1 MCLVKYPHHDVVN
14 SVAFNPKDPE
24 MLVTTSDD
32 HTIKVWR
39 SRAKLQELG
48 LCSLRLTK
56 GEEFRKP
63 PLKKAQSS
71 YIYDEYVIGAGM
83 SR

>member
-1 MCLVKYPHHDVVN
+1 MVN

-39 SRAKLQELG
+39 SRSKVKELNLFG
-48 LCSLRLTK
+48 GGASLPT
-56 GEEFRKP
+56 GIEFRKNRSKDSK
-63 PLKKAQSS
+63 LKVQRC
-71 YIYDEYVIGAGM
+71 G
-83 SR
+83 RRT